1 MGCDKLVYIVQMK
14 FSKDR
19 PEKSKI
25 ERQSVTGTKHP
36 EKIGKVKRSAKW
48 FTQVSRLKLN
58 TYLQLSC
65 NYFAYLCL
73 KH

>member
-1 MGCDKLVYIVQMK
+1 MYNQKMGCDKLVYIVQMK

-36 EKIGKVKRSAKW
+36 EKIGKVKRSAK
-48 FTQVSRLKLN
+48 
-58 TYLQLSC
+58 
-65 NYFAYLCL
+65 
-73 KH
+73 